1 MSRIASLPFTQV
13 CRKRR
18 LKGGLECNYCVGVFS
33 VEAVH
38 TNYATVLVEF
48 WLGK

>member
-1 MSRIASLPFTQV
+1 MAVWNVNKL
-13 CRKRR
+13 
-18 LKGGLECNYCVGVFS
+18 LVFC

-48 WLGK
+48 WLRKKDLGLF